1 MATPRV
7 LVIDDEDAVRE
18 AVAEDLKREGYD
30 LVFAANGQ
38 DGLSR
43 LHEQTPT
50 VIILDLRMP
59 VMDGLDFLSNLQL
72 KPTDPYSVI
81 VLTGN
86 GSAEAVKACY
96 EAGVTIFLKKPF
108 NLYEVRGVVRN
119 AIAMKQLT
127 NHLDDLVKNQ
137 TNQLEQ
143 RVREVTALNRFFQQQ
158 LTQQVEV
165 AGEYREVLSDLQRL
179 ARKVEI
185 LGQLTSTRPIPDL
198 LENQGEH
205 TPSQDVPAGE
215 EIQEGVS

>member
-1 MATPRV
+1 MSTPSV

-30 LVFAANGQ
+30 LVFAGNGL

-43 LHEQTPT
+43 LQERTPT

-59 VMDGLDFLSNLQL
+59 VMGGLEFLAKIKL

-81 VLTGN
+81 VLTGHGN
-86 GSAEAVKACY
+86 ADAVKECY
-96 EAGVTIFLKKPF
+96 DAGVTIFLKKPF

-127 NHLDDLVKNQ
+127 NHLDDMVKNQ
-137 TNQLEQ
+137 TAQLEQ

-165 AGEYREVLSDLQRL
+165 VGEYREVLSDLQRL
-179 ARKVEI
+179 ARQVEV
-185 LGQLTSTRPIPDL
+185 LGQLTPTQPIP
-198 LENQGEH
+198 EFPVNEGEEP
-205 TPSQDVPAGE
+205 PSQDAHAG
-215 EIQEGVS
+215 G

>member
-1 MATPRV
+1 M
-7 LVIDDEDAVRE
+7 
-18 AVAEDLKREGYD
+18 AEDLKREGYE
-30 LVFAANGQ
+30 LTFAGNGQ

-43 LHEQTPT
+43 LQEQTPT

-59 VMDGLDFLSNLQL
+59 IMGGLEFLASIKL

-81 VLTGN
+81 VLTGHGN
-86 GSAEAVKACY
+86 AEAVKQCY

-127 NHLDDLVKNQ
+127 NHLDDMVQAQ

-165 AGEYREVLSDLQRL
+165 VGEYREVLSELQRL
-179 ARKVEI
+179 ARQAET
-185 LGQLTSTRPIPDL
+185 LSQLTPTQPIPELPVAPRED
-198 LENQGEH
+198 GPADG
-205 TPSQDVPAGE
+205 TVP
-215 EIQEGVS
+215 EG

>member
-1 MATPRV
+1 MSTPSV

-30 LVFAANGQ
+30 LVFAGNGQ

-43 LHEQTPT
+43 IQERTPT

-59 VMDGLDFLSNLQL
+59 VMDGLEFLSKIRL

-81 VLTGN
+81 VLTGHGN
-86 GSAEAVKACY
+86 ADAVKECY
-96 EAGVTIFLKKPF
+96 EAGVTVFLKKPF

-137 TNQLEQ
+137 TTQLEQ

-158 LTQQVEV
+158 LTQQVQV
-165 AGEYREVLSDLQRL
+165 VSEYREVFSDLQRL
-179 ARKVEI
+179 ARQVEI
-185 LGQLTSTRPIPDL
+185 LGQLTPAEPIPVL
-198 LENQGEH
+198 PVNQGEDP
-205 TPSQDVPAGE
+205 PSQDAPAVG
-215 EIQEGVS
+215 QD

>member
-1 MATPRV
+1 MSTPSV

-30 LVFAANGQ
+30 LVFAGNGQ

-43 LHEQTPT
+43 LQERTPT

-59 VMDGLDFLSNLQL
+59 VMDGLEFLSNIRL

-81 VLTGN
+81 VLTGHGN
-86 GSAEAVKACY
+86 ADAVKECY
-96 EAGVTIFLKKPF
+96 EAGVTVFLKKPF

-137 TNQLEQ
+137 TTQLEQ

-158 LTQQVEV
+158 LTQQVQV
-165 AGEYREVLSDLQRL
+165 VSEYREVFSDLQRL
-179 ARKVEI
+179 ARQVEI
-185 LGQLTSTRPIPDL
+185 LGQLTPAEPIPDL
-198 LENQGEH
+198 PGNQG
-205 TPSQDVPAGE
+205 QDPPAQDAPAVG
-215 EIQEGVS
+215 QD

>member
-1 MATPRV
+1 M
-7 LVIDDEDAVRE
+7 
-18 AVAEDLKREGYD
+18 AEDLKREGYE
-30 LVFAANGQ
+30 LTFAGNGQ

-43 LHEQTPT
+43 LQEQTPT

-59 VMDGLDFLSNLQL
+59 IMDGLEFLASIKL

-81 VLTGN
+81 VLTGHGN
-86 GSAEAVKACY
+86 AEAVKQCY

-127 NHLDDLVKNQ
+127 NHLDDMVQAQ

-165 AGEYREVLSDLQRL
+165 VGEYREVLSELQRL
-179 ARKVEI
+179 ARQAET
-185 LGQLTSTRPIPDL
+185 LSQLTPTQPIPELPVAPRED
-198 LENQGEH
+198 GPADG
-205 TPSQDVPAGE
+205 TVP
-215 EIQEGVS
+215 EG

>member
-1 MATPRV
+1 MSTPSV

-30 LVFAANGQ
+30 LVFAGNGQ

-43 LHEQTPT
+43 LQERIPT

-59 VMDGLDFLSNLQL
+59 VMDGLEFLSKIRL

-81 VLTGN
+81 VLTGHGN
-86 GSAEAVKACY
+86 ADAVKECY

-119 AIAMKQLT
+119 VIAMKQLT

-137 TNQLEQ
+137 TTQLEQ

-158 LTQQVEV
+158 LTQQVQV
-165 AGEYREVLSDLQRL
+165 VSEYREVFSDLQRL
-179 ARKVEI
+179 ARQVEI
-185 LGQLTSTRPIPDL
+185 LGQLTPAEPIPDL
-198 LENQGEH
+198 PGNQG
-205 TPSQDVPAGE
+205 QDPPAQDAPAVGRD
-215 EIQEGVS
+215 